1 MSLETVLQNL
11 ADAINRVAD
20 NMPSTKEAVP
30 SAPSPATEAAEKPAT
45 PSPAA
50 EKPAAEKPAAEKP
63 AAEKPAAEKPAAEKP
78 AAPKEPAA
86 TISLADL
93 QLLGAPLV
101 AAGRHGELKKV
112 IVDHKGTKLSTLPE
126 STYPSVKAALEA
138 LLA

>member
-45 PSPAA
+45 PS
-50 EKPAAEKPAAEKP
+50 
-63 AAEKPAAEKPAAEKP
+63 PAAEKPAAEKP